1 MKTLNGILFVAGTCV
16 GSGMIALPMALA
28 KIGLIPSVF
37 LMIAV
42 WAVVYLTSLVS
53 VELNLQAGKGLALG
67 DLCRVFSG
75 KKAELIGNLS
85 LSLLSYALLSAYIAG
100 GSSVISNMI
109 RTNAVD
115 VNLWYSIAI
124 CLILAFPP
132 NLVKTINNIL
142 FIGLLSVIGIMVC
155 FLAFTINWSNIP
167 LFGDEWGSLHAFQG
181 ILPVLF
187 TSFGFQV
194 IFHTLT
200 EYCNKDSKVLNKV
213 FLFGSLIPV
222 FVYGIWNASVLGAIY
237 ENAPDFY
244 SKMTSTKVSV
254 GELVMHLSDIARV
267 EFVQLMIWWISILA
281 IVTSVLG
288 IGLGIIS
295 TVGRQ
300 IERFVVNPHLNKAL
314 SIIVTI
320 LPPYLIVKILPEAFM
335 SVIGFAG
342 MILAV
347 IAIILPIYLL
357 NIIKNRD
364 FFYKILKNKFIVG
377 VSLGLG
383 ILIIFCEILNILK

>member
-1 MKTLNGILFVAGTCV
+1 M
-16 GSGMIALPMALA
+16 LA
-28 KIGLIPSVF
+28 
-37 LMIAV
+37 
-42 WAVVYLTSLVS
+42 
-53 VELNLQAGKGLALG
+53 
-67 DLCRVFSG
+67 
-75 KKAELIGNLS
+75 
-85 LSLLSYALLSAYIAG
+85 
-100 GSSVISNMI
+100 
-109 RTNAVD
+109 
-115 VNLWYSIAI
+115 
-124 CLILAFPP
+124 
-132 NLVKTINNIL
+132 
-142 FIGLLSVIGIMVC
+142 VIGIMVC

-167 LFGDEWGSLHAFQG
+167 LFGDEWRNIISWQE

-187 TSFGFQV
+187 TFFGFQV

-200 EYCNKDSKVLNKV
+200 EYCNRDSKVLNRV
-213 FLFGSLIPV
+213 FLFGSLIPL

-254 GELVMHLSDIARV
+254 GELVMHLSAIAKV

-314 SIIVTI
+314 SIAMTVI
-320 LPPYLIVKILPEAFM
+320 PPYLIVVEIPDAFM

-364 FFYKILKNKFIVG
+364 FFYKILKNKFIVD

-383 ILIIFCEILNILK
+383 VLIIFCEILNILK